1 LENSVTL
8 QGTIISGRVELDSPA
23 NLPNGTRVRVEL
35 LDDNLDPP
43 LTPEDHEAEIAALRE
58 SLQDAAD
65 GRGTEARE
73 FLKRVALK
81 HKLPLAS
88 GE

>member
-1 LENSVTL
+1 VTL

-35 LDDNLDPP
+35 LDDDLYPP
-43 LTPEDHEAEIAALRE
+43 LTPENHETEIAALRE

-65 GRGTEARE
+65 GRGIEARE
-73 FLKRVALK
+73 FLKQVALK
-81 HKLPLAS
+81 HKLPLS
-88 GE
+88 GRE